1 MTVRGVKDVWSAPN
15 VGVRRRAWERRRLG
29 PVLSLLLLLLESR
42 GGSSSLADRE
52 ERASES
58 DRVLALRDANGDVEA
73 ADLRDRCRSRG
84 AGVFAGVGSVGRG
97 PLAVDI
103 ANVPVGSRN
112 VVTSTR
118 SSRTDA
124 ANVRTSVVSSAT
136 ADRSACRP
144 ALLGDA
150 SESPVA
156 VATAAGSGR
165 FGAPKGGGG
174 VVSAGTD
181 PSAVRRASVPAS

>member
-1 MTVRGVKDVWSAPN
+1 MTARGVKAVGPAPDVW
-15 VGVRRRAWERRRLG
+15 VRRRAWKRPRVG

-42 GGSSSLADRE
+42 GVSSSSADRE

-58 DRVLALRDANGDVEA
+58 DRALALRAANGDVEA
-73 ADLRDRCRSRG
+73 ADLRDRCRSHG
-84 AGVFAGVGSVGRG
+84 AGAFAGVGSVGRG

-103 ANVPVGSRN
+103 ANVPVRSRN
-112 VVTSTR
+112 GVSSTR

-124 ANVRTSVVSSAT
+124 DNVRTSVVSSAT
-136 ADRSACRP
+136 ADYSACRP

-150 SESPVA
+150 PESPVA
-156 VATAAGSGR
+156 VAAAAGSGR
-165 FGAPKGGGG
+165 FEAPWGGGG
-174 VVSAGTD
+174 VVSARTD

>member
-1 MTVRGVKDVWSAPN
+1 MSSSNENGPSFDVKGSGQGVTAPSVKAVGPAPSVWA
-15 VGVRRRAWERRRLG
+15 RRRAWERRRGGL
-29 PVLSLLLLLLESR
+29 VLSLLLLLLESR
-42 GGSSSLADRE
+42 GGSTSLADRE

-58 DRVLALRDANGDVEA
+58 DCALALPDANVYVEA

-124 ANVRTSVVSSAT
+124 AMARTSVVSSAT
-136 ADRSACRP
+136 ADCSA
-144 ALLGDA
+144 
-150 SESPVA
+150 
-156 VATAAGSGR
+156 
-165 FGAPKGGGG
+165 
-174 VVSAGTD
+174 
-181 PSAVRRASVPAS
+181 

>member
-1 MTVRGVKDVWSAPN
+1 MTVRGVKAVWSAPN
-15 VGVRRRAWERRRLG
+15 VWVRRRAWERQRVG
-29 PVLSLLLLLLESR
+29 PVLSLLLLLLDSR
-42 GGSSSLADRE
+42 GGLASLADRE

-58 DRVLALRDANGDVEA
+58 DRVLALLDANGDVET

-84 AGVFAGVGSVGRG
+84 AGAFAGVGSVGRG

-103 ANVPVGSRN
+103 ANVLVGSRN

-136 ADRSACRP
+136 ADCSACRP

-156 VATAAGSGR
+156 VAAAAGSGR
-165 FGAPKGGGG
+165 IEAPKGGGG
-174 VVSAGTD
+174 VVCAGTD